1 MSSNEWKIAKNGSIK
16 AHLLFK
22 IVLHTQRNLKM
33 EASVSTVK
41 NESLNF
47 QLN

>member
-1 MSSNEWKIAKNGSIK
+1 MNEK
-16 AHLLFK
+16 LLEMAAQKPICFFF
-22 IVLHTQRNLKM
+22 VLHIQRNLKM

-41 NESLNF
+41 SESLNF